1 MVEDELERLLADR
14 LGLTRVDL
22 ITALKLLPAHRPG
35 AAALTVD
42 QARLLDGAGLG
53 EDPQAYVEIV
63 ADSIGQ
69 TARLINSGYT
79 AAEVAEGLGV
89 NESRVR
95 QRRLARTLWA
105 VDDGGRWVYPA
116 VQFEERTRGKPRLKV
131 VRGLE
136 HVLPAL
142 PADLHPSALAAFLLE
157 PQPELVIRGR
167 ENSVREWLLSG
178 GSAEPVLAL
187 ADVEEWAGS

>member
-14 LGLTRVDL
+14 LGLNRADL

-42 QARLLDGAGLG
+42 QARLLDSAGLG
-53 EDPQAYVEIV
+53 EDPQAYAELA
-63 ADSIGQ
+63 ADSITR
-69 TARLINSGYT
+69 TAGLINAGYT
-79 AAEVAEGLGV
+79 AAEVADGLGV

-105 VDDGGRWVYPA
+105 IDDGGRWVYPA
-116 VQFEERTRGKPRLKV
+116 VQFEERARGKPRLKV

-136 HVLPAL
+136 QVLPAL
-142 PADLHPSALAAFLLE
+142 PSDLHPTAVATFLLA
-157 PQPELVIRGR
+157 PQPELAIGGR
-167 ENSVREWLLSG
+167 PNSVREWLLSG
-178 GSAEPVLAL
+178 GSVEPVLAL
-187 ADVEEWAGS
+187 TDVEEWAGS

>member
-1 MVEDELERLLADR
+1 MVEDELERLLVDR
-14 LGLTRVDL
+14 LGLNRADL

-42 QARLLDGAGLG
+42 QARLLDVAGLD
-53 EDPQAYVEIV
+53 EDPQAYAQLA

-69 TARLINSGYT
+69 TASLINSGYS
-79 AAEVAEGLGV
+79 AAEVADGLGV

-116 VQFEERTRGKPRLKV
+116 VQFEERVRGKPRLKL

-136 HVLPAL
+136 QVLPAL

-157 PQPELVIRGR
+157 PQPELAIRGR
-167 ENSVREWLLSG
+167 ENSVRDWLLGG

>member
-1 MVEDELERLLADR
+1 VVEDELEELLADR
-14 LGLTRVDL
+14 LGLSRADL
-22 ITALKLLPAHRPG
+22 ITALRLLPAHRPG

-42 QARLLDGAGLG
+42 QARLLDSAGLE
-53 EDPQAYVEIV
+53 EDPQAYAELA

-69 TARLINSGYT
+69 TAVLINSGYT
-79 AAEVAEGLGV
+79 AAEVADGLGV

-116 VQFEERTRGKPRLKV
+116 VQFEKRARGRPKLKL

-136 HVLPAL
+136 QVLPAL
-142 PADLHPSALAAFLLE
+142 PPDLHPSALAAFLLE
-157 PQPELVIRGR
+157 PRPELVIRGR
-167 ENSVREWLLSG
+167 ANSVREWLLSG